1 MRRSLV
7 DSFSLMKDA
16 LVVRLDVCFCAHA
29 LEEEAIEGLDEG
41 RVRCLRGAGLIHVH
55 ETERGR

>member
-1 MRRSLV
+1 
-7 DSFSLMKDA
+7 MKDA

-55 ETERGR
+55 ETERSR